1 MTIAHS
7 RRSRAVGASIC
18 VDLRLWLLALAIA
31 ACWPVY
37 RAWAATG
44 MRAGFQDIP
53 VVSGLSD
60 ATAMQFAPDG
70 RLFVAQ
76 QGGQLRVVKNGALLA
91 TPFVTLTVNSSG
103 ERGLLGVTFDPDFAT
118 NQYVYVYYT
127 ATSPAVHNRIS
138 RYKADGDVADAAEGE
153 VVLLDFDNLSGAT
166 NHNGGAMHFGTD
178 GKLYA
183 AHGDNATGSNAQS
196 MNNLL
201 GKIIRMNPVPDPV
214 AQIPTDNPFFGTA
227 TGKNRLIWVLGLRN
241 PFTFSIQPGSG
252 LTFVNDVGQNTWE
265 EIDDAR
271 AGRNFGWPTTEGAF
285 NPSSFPAFTN
295 PVYSYAHSGTTP
307 SGCAITGGAF
317 YNPSAPMF
325 PASYIG
331 KYFFADYCSGWIYYI
346 DPASPTAATQFALS
360 ISSPVDLKLGP
371 DAALYYLARGTGSV
385 GKIQFSANTAPQI
398 TQQPPNRTVPIGA
411 TATFTVGA
419 SGSLPLSYQWHRNSS
434 DIPGATSASY
444 TTPPAALADNNTTY
458 RCRVTNSF
466 GTATSNSAVL
476 TVTTNSPPVP
486 TIVTPAAGTRYSAG
500 TTLSF
505 SGTGTDPEN
514 GTLPASAFRW
524 RIDFHHDTHTHPAM
538 PDRTGIRSGT
548 FAIPNSGETSA
559 NVWYRVYLRVTDSAG
574 LAATTF
580 VDVRPNTVVLTLAT
594 NPSGLRM
601 TLDGQPVATPM
612 NVTSVVGI
620 VRTLG
625 VVSPQAAGGTRYQFG
640 SWSDG
645 GVASHTI
652 ATPAANRTYIATFTA
667 VLSTPKGLR
676 VIR

>member
-1 MTIAHS
+1 
-7 RRSRAVGASIC
+7 
-18 VDLRLWLLALAIA
+18 
-31 ACWPVY
+31 
-37 RAWAATG
+37 
-44 MRAGFQDIP
+44 
-53 VVSGLSD
+53 
-60 ATAMQFAPDG
+60 
-70 RLFVAQ
+70 
-76 QGGQLRVVKNGALLA
+76 
-91 TPFVTLTVNSSG
+91 
-103 ERGLLGVTFDPDFAT
+103 
-118 NQYVYVYYT
+118 
-127 ATSPAVHNRIS
+127 
-138 RYKADGDVADAAEGE
+138 
-153 VVLLDFDNLSGAT
+153 
-166 NHNGGAMHFGTD
+166 
-178 GKLYA
+178 
-183 AHGDNATGSNAQS
+183 
-196 MNNLL
+196 
-201 GKIIRMNPVPDPV
+201 MNPVPDPV
-214 AQIPTDNPFFGTA
+214 AQIPTDNPFFATA

-241 PFTFSIQPGSG
+241 PFTFSIRPGSG
-252 LTFVNDVGQNTWE
+252 LTYVNDVGQNTWE
-265 EIDDAR
+265 EIDEAR

-317 YNPSAPMF
+317 YHPSSPTF

-346 DPASPTAATQFALS
+346 DPASPSAATQFALS

-385 GKIQFSANTAPQI
+385 GKIQFSANAALQI
-398 TQQPPNRTVPIGA
+398 TQHPANRTVSIGA
-411 TATFTVGA
+411 TATFSVGA
-419 SGSLPLSYQWHRNSS
+419 SGSPPLSYQWQRNNS
-434 DIPGATSASY
+434 DIAGATSASY
-444 TTPPAALADNNTTY
+444 TTPPAVLADNNTTY

-466 GTATSNSAVL
+466 ATATSNSAVL

-486 TIVTPAAGTRYSAG
+486 TIVTPARGARYSAG

-505 SGTGTDPEN
+505 SGSGTDPEN

-538 PDRTGIRSGT
+538 PDTTGIRSGT
-548 FAIPNSGETSA
+548 FAIPNSGETAA
-559 NVWYRVYLRVTDSAG
+559 NVWYRVYLTVTDLGG

-594 NPSGLRM
+594 NPSGLRV

-625 VVSPQAAGGTRYQFG
+625 VVSPLAAGGTTYQFR

-645 GVASHTI
+645 GAASHTI
-652 ATPAANRTYIATFTA
+652 ATPATNRTYTATFTA

-676 VIR
+676 VVR